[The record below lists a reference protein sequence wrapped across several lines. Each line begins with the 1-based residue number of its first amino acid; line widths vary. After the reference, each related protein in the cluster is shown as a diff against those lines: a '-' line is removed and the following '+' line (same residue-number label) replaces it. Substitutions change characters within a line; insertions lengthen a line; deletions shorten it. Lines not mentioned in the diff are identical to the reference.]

1 MALKDKIPID
11 LSLPHRSVDRI
22 DGFGPSGRRACR
34 SARFQ
39 RPVGRRKH
47 AGSRLQLRPER
58 HTDLRCSAHHAD
70 PRRRLGDRAAGAQ
83 SKPRGSSGCD
93 PRLRQQR
100 SGDSRSRALGRPQH
114 YAEFQVS
121 MEHRVRRFRE
131 GIEIV
136 RALWTRPRVNYE
148 GRISQLK
155 EARMVL
161 KPAQRPHPPIWLGGD
176 HPDAVRRAVALGD
189 G

>member
-1 MALKDKIPID
+1 
-11 LSLPHRSVDRI
+11 
-22 DGFGPSGRRACR
+22 
-34 SARFQ
+34 
-39 RPVGRRKH
+39 
-47 AGSRLQLRPER
+47 
-58 HTDLRCSAHHAD
+58 
-70 PRRRLGDRAAGAQ
+70 
-83 SKPRGSSGCD
+83 
-93 PRLRQQR
+93 
-100 SGDSRSRALGRPQH
+100 
-114 YAEFQVS
+114 